1 MVPRAAQVARRS
13 GGFGTSLGLRPAR
26 PHAKVGGIA
35 QRRSPVENLMRVMVT
50 YPPLKGKGSPMLTQN
65 RQFQWFHEPSYLY
78 PCVPASAA
86 TLLQSL
92 GHEVL
97 WNDCIAEQ
105 KDMSQFL
112 RLLRDFKPELVA
124 METKSPVVRQH
135 WALTEMIKAEVPGV
149 KVVLFGDHI
158 SGNPTETMEKS
169 QVDYCITGGDYDFS
183 LESLVNHITRGDAL
197 DGGFYYRNSDG
208 THGTTGPYKGTRS
221 LEELPY
227 MDRHLTNAHLYFE
240 KWKKRLPFLWT
251 MAGRDIARALVGC
264 DTDAATSLAMSH
276 GAGQEAAGVV
286 SEFQQVL
293 EAIEAL
299 PQLETEGSEYQP
311 GTHIRYRLFES
322 GQRIFAGSGFPLAIG
337 YGARGSCLWNRLDL
351 DDPGALLIIGP
362 PPQPL
367 RIRLAGV
374 PWRHE
379 LIAALGDLPWE
390 LADHDP
396 DDGFWKA
403 QLHLVGGVVGS
414 TRAHLFSVTGHL
426 LGTSR
431 TADPFVA
438 SIRGFLDTSRLVAHQ
453 GLLTMYAGLVERQS
467 GLMLLPWQEFS
478 RLFRFERRL
487 QRHGW
492 SLLRSQRVLLSQDG
506 SEMYRPPSSNGA
518 PVGSPERGRPTA
530 ILVPN
535 RL

>member
-1 MVPRAAQVARRS
+1 MNSS
-13 GGFGTSLGLRPAR
+13 GAR
-26 PHAKVGGIA
+26 P
-35 QRRSPVENLMRVMVT
+35 
-50 YPPLKGKGSPMLTQN
+50 
-65 RQFQWFHEPSYLY
+65 F
-78 PCVPASAA
+78 SA
-86 TLLQSL
+86 
-92 GHEVL
+92 G
-97 WNDCIAEQ
+97 
-105 KDMSQFL
+105 
-112 RLLRDFKPELVA
+112 PELVTLSHGDKHL
-124 METKSPVVRQH
+124 M
-135 WALTEMIKAEVPGV
+135 
-149 KVVLFGDHI
+149 FGA
-158 SGNPTETMEKS
+158 NPRA
-169 QVDYCITGGDYDFS
+169 S
-183 LESLVNHITRGDAL
+183 LATDDL
-197 DGGFYYRNSDG
+197 
-208 THGTTGPYKGTRS
+208 
-221 LEELPY
+221 
-227 MDRHLTNAHLYFE
+227 
-240 KWKKRLPFLWT
+240 
-251 MAGRDIARALVGC
+251 GRDIARALVGC

-535 RL
+535 RLSLNGRALVAAHFVQLLDRDRRPTPAARAKVAELMLGVDHVGVDTDSDAHLVDADVEIGRQLDSASSGSLAQRGFLSSE